1 MFFGNSHGLER
12 VIRDLDVEN
21 SFLVVGSL
29 VYFVFL
35 NNRRLGRS
43 FLACRF
49 GGLFLFEDLPDLVSD
64 DVTFQHVFTKD
75 EYIPCMTRVTEVL
88 SNIQ

>member
-1 MFFGNSHGLER
+1 MRALDMATVSQVLPTDVLTEHVWPRVHQLGL
-12 VIRDLDVEN
+12 IK
-21 SFLVVGSL
+21 SL
-29 VYFVFL
+29 
-35 NNRRLGRS
+35 RLIS
-43 FLACRF
+43 LA
-49 GGLFLFEDLPDLVSD
+49 GPGVFEDLPDLVSD